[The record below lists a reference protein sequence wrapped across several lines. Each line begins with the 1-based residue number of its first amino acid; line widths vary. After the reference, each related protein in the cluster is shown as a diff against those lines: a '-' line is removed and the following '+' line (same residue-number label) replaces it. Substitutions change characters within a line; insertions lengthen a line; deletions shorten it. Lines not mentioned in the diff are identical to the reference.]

1 MSTGFFTAP
10 HFIAFKIEPVLPGE
24 GDTGGAAMQ
33 QLPKTLTSNIQQLF
47 RRRSPGDPQLGQV
60 LVVRGIITE
69 KQLNT
74 ALAAQRQRLI
84 ETGQAV
90 RLGHM
95 ITELGLASS
104 VASAVTGLNCL

>member
-1 MSTGFFTAP
+1 
-10 HFIAFKIEPVLPGE
+10 
-24 GDTGGAAMQ
+24 MQ

-60 LVVRGIITE
+60 LVDRGIITE
-69 KQLNT
+69 KQLKT

-95 ITELGLASS
+95 ITELGLASEADYRKW
-104 VASAVTGLNCL
+104 VKHHL